1 MGGKHIK
8 TEKRNIRFRLK
19 KVSEAKKK
27 RGKEGKN
34 KEDKVLEI
42 DIT

>member
-19 KVSEAKKK
+19 KVSEAKK